1 MTVCDKQSSYV
12 IFETQNGKRVKLPV
26 LYNIHL
32 DLKIVYIACVGLV
45 RARELF
51 EAVDLSNLDSRR
63 KPGMDTVIDL
73 LASDLDFE
81 LADMYEG
88 IRYLNELPDE
98 VCGVERLLLVT
109 PSTSLHLLVDTI
121 YLLPAENALKLTAV
135 FTLQDAIIALRPTEH
150 HQEAIQFFYES
161 KNSIQYS

>member
-1 MTVCDKQSSYV
+1 M
-12 IFETQNGKRVKLPV
+12 PV

-32 DLKIVYIACVGLV
+32 DLKIVYIVCVGLV

-51 EAVDLSNLDSRR
+51 EAVDLSNLDPRR

-73 LASDLDFE
+73 LASDFDFE
-81 LADMYEG
+81 LADMYKS
-88 IRYLNELPDE
+88 IRYLNDLPDE
-98 VCGVERLLLVT
+98 VSGVERLLMVT

-121 YLLPAENALKLTAV
+121 HLLPAENTVKLKAV
-135 FTLQDAIIALRPTEH
+135 FTLQDAILSLRPAEH

>member
-1 MTVCDKQSSYV
+1 MIFQSRA
-12 IFETQNGKRVKLPV
+12 GKRVKMPV
-26 LYNIHL
+26 LYNIHS

-73 LASDLDFE
+73 LASDFDFE
-81 LADMYEG
+81 LADMYKS
-88 IRYLNELPDE
+88 IRYLNDLPDE

-135 FTLQDAIIALRPTEH
+135 FTLQDAMFSLRPSVQQQEALR
-150 HQEAIQFFYES
+150 FFEES
-161 KNSIQYS
+161 KNSIGHA